1 MTKKVEKT
9 KKNLFLVDIH
19 FVGDKS
25 LHGEGN
31 TILEAIESITA
42 PVKVFS
48 KGTIR
53 VTDGTLVMQET
64 WMPKR
69 MRRVFR
75 PLSQRF
81 VAKELEYLMK

>member
-1 MTKKVEKT
+1 MTKKVDKA
-9 KKNLFLVDIH
+9 KKNLFTVDIN
-19 FVGDKS
+19 FVGDSS
-25 LHGEGN
+25 LRGKGE
-31 TILEAIESITA
+31 TILEALESITP

-48 KGTIR
+48 KGIIR
-53 VTDGTLVMQET
+53 VTDGTKVMEET

-75 PLSQRF
+75 PLSQGF